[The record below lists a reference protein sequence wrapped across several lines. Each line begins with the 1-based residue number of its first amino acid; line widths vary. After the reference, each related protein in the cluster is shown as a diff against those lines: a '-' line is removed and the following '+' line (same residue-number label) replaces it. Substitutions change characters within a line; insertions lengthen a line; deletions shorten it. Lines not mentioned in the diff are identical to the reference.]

1 MSNQPLKIC
10 DTSLRDAHQSL
21 LATRMRTDDMLP
33 IVSAIDNAGYAA
45 VEMWGGAT
53 FDTAMRFLNENPW
66 DRVRKLKER
75 MPKTPFMMLLRAQNV
90 VGYKHYPDDVL
101 ERFVYCAKAAGIDIF
116 RIFDAL
122 NDIRNMEA
130 AIRFVKAAGGHAQGS
145 FSYTISPVHSI
156 ADFVKLSL
164 RMRDLGVDSIGI
176 KDMAGM
182 VSPYVAYDLV
192 SELKA
197 RVGLPVQFHTHST
210 SGMATA
216 AAIKAAEAGVDIVD
230 TAISSLAGMTSQP
243 AAEPLVASLQ
253 GTPRDTG
260 LDLGVLAQIS
270 DYFAEIRKKYQSFEA
285 GIRRVDV
292 RVLQYQVP
300 GGMLSNLMSQLR
312 QQGAADRY
320 EEVLAEVPRV
330 RADLGFPPLVTPS
343 SQIVGTQA
351 TLNVMF
357 GQRYKVIPE
366 EVKQYIRGY
375 YGKPPAP
382 IDPEVQRLVIGDE
395 EPITCRPADLLEP
408 GMAKAKQE
416 IGELAHNEEDVL
428 SYALFPQVA
437 RRFLDWRAHGYD
449 EQLIRV
455 AAIAAK
461 VALDAEY
468 LQYQPAHDTDHSM
481 STWEQAWQPSLRWT
495 GLSLS

>member
-1 MSNQPLKIC
+1 MTQQPLKLC

-21 LATRMRTDDMLP
+21 LATRMRLDDMLP
-33 IVSAIDNAGYAA
+33 IATAIDNAGYAA

-66 DRVRKLKER
+66 DRVRKLKEL
-75 MPKTPFMMLLRAQNV
+75 MPRTPFMMLLRAQNV

-156 ADFVKLSL
+156 ADFVRLAQQL
-164 RMRDLGVDSIGI
+164 RELGVDSIGI

-182 VSPYVAYDLV
+182 VSPYIAYELV
-192 SELKA
+192 SELKS

-216 AAIKAAEAGVDIVD
+216 SAIKACEAGVDTVD

-243 AAEPLVASLQ
+243 AAEPLVASLR
-253 GTPRDTG
+253 GTERDTG
-260 LDLGVLAQIS
+260 LDLSRLAEIS
-270 DYFAEIRKKYQSFEA
+270 DYFADVRRKYQSFEA

-330 RADLGFPPLVTPS
+330 REDLGFPPLVTPS

-351 TLNVMF
+351 TLNVVF
-357 GQRYKVIPE
+357 GQRYKVVPE
-366 EVKQYIRGY
+366 EVKQYVRGY

-382 IDPEVQRLVIGDE
+382 INPKVQHLVIGDE

-408 GMAKAKQE
+408 GMEKARAE
-416 IGELAHNEEDVL
+416 IGALAHNEEDVL

-437 RRFLDWRAHGYD
+437 QRFLEWRAHGVD
-449 EQLIRV
+449 EEMIRI

-461 VALDAEY
+461 VALEAEFQ
-468 LQYQPAHDTDHSM
+468 QYQPAHDSDHSM
-481 STWEQAWQPSLRWT
+481 STWEQAWQPSIRWV